1 MTTTR
6 KPRRAEGP
14 HPCPSPLPRRPEPE
28 AATTRLTGR
37 EVPSTTAPAAA
48 PEEAETTETTER
60 IRKLAPPVGWASAVD
75 RASRGL
81 RWIPTSLRTRIAAW
95 FICFFAV
102 SMGAS
107 VLVIYEVLLIR
118 LDQRIDAE
126 LKQEVAELRKLV
138 DTNDPA
144 TGKRFGPRVE
154 RIFTVYL
161 QRNVPS
167 KNEALITFIDGRPFL
182 RSRQVVPY
190 RLDHDPALVA
200 RWGALTA
207 PERSRVD
214 TPAGRVEYLAV
225 PLAAGDETR
234 GVFVAASFRD
244 REKSE
249 VNAAVQAVGAFG
261 LAVLLLG
268 SLIAWR
274 LADRVIKPVRKLTST
289 ARSISETDLS
299 ARIPERGRDEVAQLA
314 ATFNSM
320 LGRLE
325 RAFESQRRFLDDAGH
340 ELKTPLTIV
349 RGHLE
354 LLGDDPEER
363 RETLALALDELD
375 RMARI
380 VGDVLLLAK
389 HGRSDFLE
397 LSTVDVGTLTDELH
411 AKAKALAPREWV
423 LERRGRGVIVADRQ
437 RLTQAV
443 MQLALNAARYSA
455 NGAAITLGSS
465 VTNGEARFWVRDQ
478 GPGVPI
484 DEQHMIF
491 ERFQRGSDTP
501 RSEGAGLGLAIVSA
515 IAEAHRGRV
524 ELRSRPGSGS
534 MFTLVVAVDQPDDGG
549 EPTP

>member
-1 MTTTR
+1 MTSVKTR
-6 KPRRAEGP
+6 
-14 HPCPSPLPRRPEPE
+14 
-28 AATTRLTGR
+28 R
-37 EVPSTTAPAAA
+37 EVPGKTTVAA
-48 PEEAETTETTER
+48 ENAETTATTDNLR
-60 IRKLAPPVGWASAVD
+60 RLARPVRSAPLFR

-81 RWIPTSLRTRIAAW
+81 TWIPTSLRARIAAW
-95 FICFFAV
+95 FIGFFAV
-102 SMGAS
+102 CMGAS

-118 LDQRIDAE
+118 LDQRIDAD

-138 DTNDPA
+138 DSNDPE
-144 TGKRFGPRVE
+144 TGKRFGPRAG

-167 KNEALITFIDGRPFL
+167 KNEALITFVDGRPYR
-182 RSRQVVPY
+182 RSIQIVPY
-190 RLDHDPALVA
+190 RLDTDPELVA
-200 RWGALTA
+200 RWADLRTPDRG
-207 PERSRVD
+207 RVN
-214 TPAGRVEYLAV
+214 TPAGRVDYLAV
-225 PLAAGDETR
+225 PLAAGDTTR
-234 GVFVAASFRD
+234 GVFVAAVFRD
-244 REKSE
+244 REKGE
-249 VNAAVQAVGAFG
+249 VNAAVQAVAAFG

-274 LADRVIKPVRKLTST
+274 LADRVIKPVRTLTST

-299 ARIPERGRDEVAQLA
+299 SRIPERGRDEVAQLA

-325 RAFESQRRFLDDAGH
+325 RAFDSQRRFLDDAGH

-354 LLGDDPEER
+354 LLEDDPDER
-363 RETLALALDELD
+363 RETVALALDELD

-397 LSTVDVGTLTDELH
+397 LSTVDVATLTDELH
-411 AKAKALAPREWV
+411 AKAKALAPRDWV

-455 NGAAITLGSS
+455 DGQAITLGSS
-465 VTNGEARFWVRDQ
+465 VMNGEARFWVRDQ
-478 GPGVPI
+478 GPGVPV
-484 DEQHMIF
+484 DEQHKIF
-491 ERFQRGSDTP
+491 ERFQRGSDTT